1 MKYLN
6 CLLIASILFV
16 VSVNAQ
22 NDTPI
27 QPISSTTSEQRAEQQ
42 TDRYRIGFQDTVEV
56 QVFGQPQLAQRVKVN
71 SNGTINLF
79 RLPDPILA
87 VCKTERELAND
98 IAEAYKRDYLRNPEV
113 NVVTVE
119 QFSQSFAIVGEVDK
133 PANYFISRRIRLL
146 ELLAYAGGPTKD
158 AGSRVIVARQG
169 SAANCRPQTQGS
181 EANEE
186 TTAFSFAL
194 RDVLENKVDLVMQ
207 PGDVVSV
214 LKADVVFV
222 YGNVNKQ
229 GPVTMAEPITLL
241 QALSSAE
248 GLKPATKKDSVR
260 IIRMK
265 PGSAEPDEFVISL
278 SDIEK
283 RKARDPYLQ
292 PNDIIAVSE
301 DMTKS
306 ILNAIGK
313 SLTQGV
319 GSVFYRVGP

>member
-6 CLLIASILFV
+6 CLLIATFLFA
-16 VSVNAQ
+16 VSAMGQ
-22 NDTPI
+22 NEGQIPI
-27 QPISSTTSEQRAEQQ
+27 PASSPSTQTAEQQ
-42 TDRYRIGFQDTVEV
+42 ADRYRIGFQDTVEV

-98 IAEAYKRDYLRNPEV
+98 IADAYRRDYLRNPEV
-113 NVVTVE
+113 NVITVE
-119 QFSQSFAIVGEVDK
+119 QNSQSFAIVGEVDK
-133 PANYFISRRIRLL
+133 PANYFINRRIRLL
-146 ELLAYAGGPTKD
+146 ELLAYAGGPTKE
-158 AGSRVIVARQG
+158 AGSRLIVARQG
-169 SAANCRPQTQGS
+169 SAANCRPQIQT
-181 EANEE
+181 ADADDD
-186 TTAFSFAL
+186 TTVFTFNL

-214 LKADVVFV
+214 LKADIVYV
-222 YGNVNKQ
+222 YGNVIKQ
-229 GPVTMAEPITLL
+229 GPVTMAEPITLM
-241 QALSSAE
+241 QALASAE
-248 GLKPATKKDSVR
+248 GLKPATKKDSIR

-283 RKARDPYLQ
+283 RKVRDPFLQ

-301 DMTKS
+301 DKAKS
-306 ILNAIGK
+306 IFNAIGR